1 MEFAPTKTYE
11 MGVVS
16 FMVAII
22 GGGAAGMMAAIWAA
36 RNNKKVTLIEH
47 NSYLGKKMGIT
58 GKGRCN
64 VTNDCETEELFLNI
78 PGNSKFLYSAIYT
91 FSNYN
96 VKEFFEELGVPLKV
110 ERGQRVFPVSDKARD
125 VVDAMKNEIKRLGVE
140 VLFDHAFE
148 IDVKDGAVC
157 GVKCKNRYV
166 KADSI
171 LIATGGK
178 SYPQTGSTGDG
189 YTMAQKLGHSVTE
202 LKPSLIPLIAPSV
215 KSLMGLSLKNVS
227 VTVLDEKGKKL
238 YTDLGEMLFTHYG
251 MSGPIILSASGHMR
265 RSGKYK
271 IILDLKPALDD
282 RTLDLRLLRDFEK
295 YKNRDFVNSLDE
307 LLPKK
312 MIPFVIERSG
322 IDERK
327 KVNEIT
333 KDERLRLIDAIKRIE
348 IDIEG
353 FRGINEAIV
362 TAGGISVKEI
372 DPSTMESK
380 IVKGLYFAGEVI
392 DVDAYTGGFNLQ
404 IAFST
409 GYLAGIN
416 M

>member
-1 MEFAPTKTYE
+1 MI
-11 MGVVS
+11 
-16 FMVAII
+16 AIV
-22 GGGAAGMMAAIWAA
+22 GGGAAGMMAAIQAA
-36 RNNKKVTLIEH
+36 RLNKQVTLIEH

-64 VTNDCETEELFLNI
+64 VTNDCEIEELFLNV
-78 PGNSKFLYSAIYT
+78 PGNGKFLYSAFYT

-96 VKEFFEELGVPLKV
+96 VKEFFEDLGVKLKV
-110 ERGQRVFPVSDKARD
+110 ERGQRVFPVSDKAKD
-125 VVDAMKNEIKRLGVE
+125 IVDAMKGELKRLNVN
-140 VLFDHAFE
+140 VVFDHAE
-148 IDVKDGAVC
+148 EVLTENGQVV
-157 GVKCKNRYV
+157 GVKCKKGV
-166 KADSI
+166 IECDSL

-189 YTMAQKLGHSVTE
+189 YKMAEKLGHTITPIR
-202 LKPSLIPLIAPSV
+202 PSLIPLVAREV

-251 MSGPIILSASGHMR
+251 MSGPVILSASGHMR
-265 RSGKYK
+265 KEGNYK
-271 IILDLKPALDD
+271 VILDLKPALDD
-282 RTLDLRLLRDFEK
+282 KTLDARLLRDFEK
-295 YKNRDFVNSLDE
+295 NINKDFRNALDE
-307 LLPKK
+307 LLPQK
-312 MIPFVIERSG
+312 MIPFVIARSG

-327 KVNEIT
+327 KVNAIT
-333 KDERLRLIDAIKRIE
+333 KEERQKLIDAIKRIE
-348 IDIEG
+348 INVEG
-353 FRGINEAIV
+353 FRPVSEAIV

-380 IVKGLYFAGEVI
+380 LIKGLYFAGEVI

>member
-1 MEFAPTKTYE
+1 MI
-11 MGVVS
+11 
-16 FMVAII
+16 AII

-36 RNNKKVTLIEH
+36 RNNKRVALIEH

-64 VTNDCETEELFLNI
+64 VTNDCETEELFQNI
-78 PGNSKFLYSAIYT
+78 PGNGKFLYSAIYS

-125 VVDAMKNEIKRLGVE
+125 VVDAMKNEMKRLGVE
-140 VLFDHAFE
+140 VVFDHAIE
-148 IDVKDGAVC
+148 VDTEGGKVC
-157 GVKCKNRYV
+157 GVRCKNGYI
-166 KADSI
+166 KAESV

-189 YTMAQKLGHSVTE
+189 YRMAQSLGHTVTE
-202 LKPSLIPLIAPSV
+202 IRPSLIPMVAGSV
-215 KSLMGLSLKNVS
+215 KCLMGLSLKNVS
-227 VTVLDEKGKKL
+227 ITVLDEKGKKL

-265 RSGKYK
+265 KSGRYK
-271 IILDLKPALDD
+271 VILDLKPALDE
-282 RTLDLRLLRDFEK
+282 RTLDARLLRDFEK
-295 YKNRDFVNSLDE
+295 YQNRDFVNSLDD

-312 MIPFVIERSG
+312 IIPFVIERSG

-327 KVNEIT
+327 KVNAIT
-333 KDERLRLIDAIKRIE
+333 KEERSALIDAIKKIE

>member
-1 MEFAPTKTYE
+1 MIC
-11 MGVVS
+11 
-16 FMVAII
+16 II
-22 GGGAAGMMAAIWAA
+22 GGGAAGMMAAIQAA
-36 RNNKKVTLIEH
+36 RCGKKVTLIEH

-64 VTNDCETEELFLNI
+64 VTNDCEIEELFLNI
-78 PGNSKFLYSAIYT
+78 PGNGKFLYSAIYS

-125 VVDAMKNEIKRLGVE
+125 IVDAMKNEIKRLGVE
-140 VLFDHAFE
+140 VMFDHAIE
-148 IDVKDGAVC
+148 VCAENGKVC
-157 GVKCKNRYV
+157 GVKCKKGFV
-166 KADSI
+166 KADSV

-189 YTMAQKLGHSVTE
+189 YRMAQNLGHTVTE
-202 LKPSLIPLIAPSV
+202 IKPSLIPLVASEV

-238 YTDLGEMLFTHYG
+238 YTDLGEMIFTHYG

-265 RSGKYK
+265 KEGEYR
-271 IILDLKPALDD
+271 ILLDLKPALDNK
-282 RTLDLRLLRDFEK
+282 TLDLRILRDFEK
-295 YKNRDFVNSLDE
+295 YQNRDFVNSLDD
-307 LLPKK
+307 LLPQK
-312 MIPFVIERSG
+312 MIPFVIKKSG

-327 KVNEIT
+327 KVNAIT
-333 KDERLRLIDAIKRIE
+333 KEERMKLARAIKEIE
-348 IDIEG
+348 IKIEG
-353 FRGINEAIV
+353 FRPVSEAIV

-409 GYLAGIN
+409 GCLAGIN

>member
-1 MEFAPTKTYE
+1 
-11 MGVVS
+11 
-16 FMVAII
+16 MVCII
-22 GGGAAGMMAAIWAA
+22 GGGAAGMMAAICAA
-36 RNNKKVTLIEH
+36 RLNKEVTLIEH

-64 VTNDCETEELFLNI
+64 VTNDCEIEELFLNI
-78 PGNSKFLYSAIYT
+78 PGNSKFLYSAIYS

-96 VKEFFEELGVPLKV
+96 VKEFFEDLGVALKV
-110 ERGQRVFPVSDKARD
+110 ERGQRVFPVSDKAKDIVNAMRD
-125 VVDAMKNEIKRLGVE
+125 EITRFGVKVV
-140 VLFDHAFE
+140 FDHA
-148 IDVKDGAVC
+148 IDIDTENGRVK
-157 GVKCKNRYV
+157 GVRCKKGYIPC
-166 KADSI
+166 SSC

-189 YTMAQKLGHSVTE
+189 YKMAEKLGHSITE
-202 LKPSLIPLIAPSV
+202 LKPSLIPLIAKDV

-227 VTVLDEKGKKL
+227 VTLLDEKGKKL

-251 MSGPIILSASGHMR
+251 LSGPIILSASGHMR
-265 RSGKYK
+265 KEGKYK
-271 IILDLKPALDD
+271 IILDLKPALDKK
-282 RTLDLRLLRDFEK
+282 TLDQRILRDFEK
-295 YKNRDFVNSLDE
+295 YQNRDFVNALDD

-312 MIPFVIERSG
+312 MIPFIIEKSG
-322 IDERK
+322 IDQRK
-327 KVNEIT
+327 KVNAIT
-333 KDERLRLIDAIKRIE
+333 KEERAKLVDAIKEIN

-353 FRGINEAIV
+353 FRPISEAIV

-372 DPSTMESK
+372 DPSSMESK
-380 IVKGLYFAGEVI
+380 LVKGLFFAGEVM

-409 GYLAGIN
+409 GYLAGLN

>member
-1 MEFAPTKTYE
+1 MNI
-11 MGVVS
+11 MIC
-16 FMVAII
+16 II
-22 GGGAAGMMAAIWAA
+22 GGGAAGMMAAITAA
-36 RNNKKVTLIEH
+36 RCNKKVTLIEH
-47 NSYLGKKMGIT
+47 NNRLGKKLAIT

-64 VTNDCETEELFLNI
+64 VTNDCEIEDLFLNI
-78 PGNSKFLYSAIYT
+78 PGNSKFLYSAIYS

-96 VKEFFEELGVPLKV
+96 VKEFFEDLGVKLKV
-110 ERGQRVFPVSDKARD
+110 ERGQRVFPVSDKAKD
-125 VVDAMKNEIKRLGVE
+125 VVDALANEMKRLGVN
-140 VLFDHAFE
+140 VIYDHA
-148 IDVKDGAVC
+148 KDIVVENGQVT
-157 GVKCKNRYV
+157 GVKCAKTTLR
-166 KADSI
+166 ADSV

-178 SYPQTGSTGDG
+178 SYPLTGSTGDG
-189 YTMAQKLGHSVTE
+189 YNMAQKLGHTITE
-202 LKPSLIPLIAPSV
+202 LKPSLIPMVASEV

-227 VTVLDEKGKKL
+227 VTLLDEKGKKL

-265 RSGKYK
+265 KAGRYR
-271 IILDLKPALDD
+271 IVLDLKPALDKK
-282 RTLDLRLLRDFEK
+282 TLDTRLLRDFEK
-295 YKNRDFVNSLDE
+295 YQNRDFVNALDD

-322 IDERK
+322 IDARK
-327 KVNEIT
+327 KVNTIT
-333 KDERLRLIDAIKRIE
+333 REERASLIDAIKEIE
-348 IDIEG
+348 INIEG
-353 FRGINEAIV
+353 FRPISEAII

-409 GYLAGIN
+409 GYLAGMN

>member
-1 MEFAPTKTYE
+1 MIC
-11 MGVVS
+11 
-16 FMVAII
+16 II
-22 GGGAAGMMAAIWAA
+22 GGGAAGMMAAITAA
-36 RNNKKVTLIEH
+36 RLNKDVTLIEH

-64 VTNDCETEELFLNI
+64 VTNDCETEELFLNV
-78 PGNSKFLYSAIYT
+78 PGNSKFLYSAFYS

-96 VKEFFEELGVPLKV
+96 TKEFFEDLGVKLKV

-125 VVDAMKNEIKRLGVE
+125 IVDAMKNEMKRLGVE
-140 VLFDHAFE
+140 VIFDHAKAVE
-148 IDVKDGAVC
+148 TKDGRVV
-157 GVKCKNRYV
+157 GVVCKNRTV
-166 KADSI
+166 KCDSC

-189 YTMAQKLGHSVTE
+189 YRMAEHLGHTVTE
-202 LKPSLIPLIAPSV
+202 LRPSLIPLVASEV

-238 YTDLGEMLFTHYG
+238 YTDSGEMLFTHYG

-265 RSGKYK
+265 KSGKYK
-271 IILDLKPALDD
+271 IILDLKPALDKKM
-282 RTLDLRLLRDFEK
+282 LDARILRDFEK
-295 YKNRDFVNSLDE
+295 YQNRDFINALDD
-307 LLPKK
+307 LLPQK
-312 MIPFVIERSG
+312 MIPFVAERSG
-322 IDERK
+322 IEQRK
-327 KVNEIT
+327 KVNVIT
-333 KDERLRLIDAIKRIE
+333 KEERMALVDAIKEIE
-348 IDIEG
+348 IDVEG
-353 FRGINEAIV
+353 FRPISEAII
-362 TAGGISVKEI
+362 TAGGVSVKEI

-380 IVKGLYFAGEVI
+380 KVNGLYFAGEVI

-409 GYLAGIN
+409 GYLAGMN

>member
-1 MEFAPTKTYE
+1 
-11 MGVVS
+11 
-16 FMVAII
+16 MVAII

-36 RNNKKVTLIEH
+36 RSGKKVTLIEH
-47 NSYLGKKMGIT
+47 NTYLGKKMGIT

-64 VTNDCETEELFLNI
+64 VTNDCEIEELFLNI
-78 PGNSKFLYSAIYT
+78 PGNGKFLYSAIYS

-125 VVDAMKNEIKRLGVE
+125 VVDAMKNEMKRLGVS
-140 VLFDHAFE
+140 VIFDHAFE
-148 IDVKDGAVC
+148 VDTKDGAVC
-157 GVKCKNRYV
+157 GVKCKNGYV
-166 KADSI
+166 KAESV

-189 YTMAQKLGHSVTE
+189 YRMAEKLGHKVTE
-202 LKPSLIPLIAPSV
+202 IKPSLIPMVAPSV

-265 RSGKYK
+265 KQGRYK
-271 IILDLKPALDD
+271 ILLDLKPALDEK
-282 RTLDLRLLRDFEK
+282 TLDLRLLRDFEK
-295 YKNRDFVNSLDE
+295 YQNRDFVNALDD

-327 KVNEIT
+327 KVNAIT
-333 KDERLRLIDAIKRIE
+333 KEERASLINAIKRIE

>member
-1 MEFAPTKTYE
+1 MI
-11 MGVVS
+11 
-16 FMVAII
+16 AII
-22 GGGAAGMMAAIWAA
+22 GGGAAGMMAAIQAA
-36 RNNKKVTLIEH
+36 RLGKKVTLIEH

-64 VTNDCETEELFLNI
+64 VTNDCDVEELFLNV
-78 PGNSKFLYSAIYT
+78 PGNSKFLYSAFYS

-96 VKEFFEELGVPLKV
+96 VKEFFEDLGVPLKV

-125 VVDAMKNEIKRLGVE
+125 IVDAMRNEIKRLGVN
-140 VLFDHAFE
+140 VLFDHAKSVE
-148 IDVKDGAVC
+148 TKDGRVDS
-157 GVKCKNRYV
+157 VVCKNTV
-166 KADSI
+166 IKCDSC

-189 YTMAQKLGHSVTE
+189 YIMAQKMGHTVTE
-202 LKPSLIPLIAPSV
+202 LRPSLIPIVASSV

-265 RSGKYK
+265 KDNEYT
-271 IILDLKPALDD
+271 IVLDLKPALD
-282 RTLDLRLLRDFEK
+282 RKTLDLRLLRDFEK
-295 YKNRDFVNSLDE
+295 NINKDFINSLDE
-307 LLPKK
+307 LLPQKI
-312 MIPFVIERSG
+312 IPFVVGLSG
-322 IDERK
+322 IDQRR
-327 KVNEIT
+327 KVNTIT
-333 KDERLRLIDAIKRIE
+333 KEERTRLIDAIKE
-348 IDIEG
+348 IKIPVEG
-353 FRGINEAIV
+353 FRPISEAIV

-380 IVKGLYFAGEVI
+380 KVGGLYFAGEII

-409 GYLAGIN
+409 GYVAGIN

>member
-1 MEFAPTKTYE
+1 
-11 MGVVS
+11 
-16 FMVAII
+16 
-22 GGGAAGMMAAIWAA
+22 MMAAIWAA

-64 VTNDCETEELFLNI
+64 VTNDCEIEELFQNI
-78 PGNSKFLYSAIYT
+78 PGNSKFLYSAIYS

-110 ERGQRVFPVSDKARD
+110 ERGQRVFPVSDKAKD
-125 VVDAMKNEIKRLGVE
+125 VVNAMKREIERLGVK
-140 VLFDHAFE
+140 VVFDHATG
-148 IDVKDGAVC
+148 IDTENGAVS
-157 GVKCKNRYV
+157 GVRCKNGYIPCESV
-166 KADSI
+166 

-189 YTMAQKLGHSVTE
+189 FEMAKKLGHSVTE
-202 LKPSLIPLIAPSV
+202 LKASLIPLVASEV
-215 KSLMGLSLKNVS
+215 KSLQGLSLKNVS

-238 YTDLGEMLFTHYG
+238 YTDLGEMLFTHFG

-265 RSGKYK
+265 RVGKYS
-271 IILDLKPALDD
+271 IVLDLKPALDKK
-282 RTLDLRLLRDFEK
+282 TLDARLLRDFEK
-295 YKNRDFVNSLDE
+295 YQNRDFVNALDD

-312 MIPFVIERSG
+312 IIPFVIAKSG
-322 IDERK
+322 IDERRK
-327 KVNEIT
+327 INSIT
-333 KDERLRLIDAIKRIE
+333 KEERLRLIDSIKE
-348 IDIEG
+348 IKINIEG
-353 FRGINEAIV
+353 FRPINEAIV

-409 GYLAGIN
+409 GYLAGMN